1 MYILEVPHGVLYP
14 EAHINRFK
22 KKTGGDQP
30 TTLERPRVFGRKPRT
45 EGELGRERENMGRK
59 GAWMKK
65 SKARENEN
73 RKGARQGKTNSSSE
87 IWACLFPRLRHM
99 PALQRGVEGN
109 KKRVS
114 ATKRGVVL
122 VQLSEPQGYWLSND
136 IIEARVRN
144 LDHLCSTSSRCFSFV
159 VLLASRS
166 DLLYDHRN
174 LWLSQ
179 NK

>member
-65 SKARENEN
+65 SKARDKEN
-73 RKGARQGKTNSSSE
+73 RKGARRIRAPRSGCACFRDYGTCRLYSVGWKGTKNGCQPPNAGLFWFNS
-87 IWACLFPRLRHM
+87 
-99 PALQRGVEGN
+99 
-109 KKRVS
+109 
-114 ATKRGVVL
+114 
-122 VQLSEPQGYWLSND
+122 LSHKVTGCPT
-136 IIEARVRN
+136 
-144 LDHLCSTSSRCFSFV
+144 TS
-159 VLLASRS
+159 
-166 DLLYDHRN
+166 
-174 LWLSQ
+174 
-179 NK
+179 